1 MANQKSYSIV
11 INGIKESISDV
22 DILIHQ
28 LEAIEKKINGLGKQ
42 GIKIDT
48 KGLKDLEKIKI
59 PEISIEGID
68 AKALKKEMQQLEKD
82 IAKGAKT
89 VDGEYTNTLNGLRA
103 KLRDLKGELGTLD
116 LDVDGDA
123 FADLTDEI
131 KDLNDKVKAME
142 QDYGTFSRN
151 VGNYTESM
159 VDALNE
165 FDGQMYETA
174 DGVKEV
180 VKSLDSLKDKQK
192 IDIQIGDEVIEFEN
206 LSQAIGEIDD
216 MAQRAAAQMLA
227 LKNAGKENT
236 EEYEKLNAEFQQF
249 VRQAGELEK
258 ARKYSDNLKDSF
270 ASTTRGLDMAIEAF
284 ELLGNTM
291 QMASGI
297 AGLFGQ
303 DQEKIQESI
312 NRTVQIMAI
321 LQSSQKIL
329 KQLTQENSIATKAWN
344 VSLAA
349 SEKVMKGV
357 GIATNTTSKAMKGL
371 KYAIAATGIGLL
383 VIAIGELISLAGKL
397 WDKFSDFGKAA
408 REAAKDL
415 ADFNDELNQTKDEM
429 TKIED
434 LKFDLGLQD
443 TETTIKNK
451 IAIITKQFALLES
464 KLINSGAKISGNW
477 KKVFDIDTS
486 NTENAAKQGVKLLET
501 LVDEYQDAKQIV
513 EDYSETKDK
522 EKNQEYLAA
531 QAKVVAY
538 EQLYALVDGY
548 KNLTKEL
555 KDYNKEVAKQSPLTD
570 KNTLNEYVKE
580 WDKAFNTIEKN
591 RIEAMQDGFKKRIA
605 ELVQQ
610 RAEEIDAIAK
620 DAVRREEIIAS
631 INAKYDAKELELVKE
646 HNKELSDTEYEIQ
659 SNLIAAQ
666 KDGLQKRLNELNLS
680 QGKEIRDAEGN
691 ERKILSIQQKYN
703 KLKKD
708 EIKLY
713 TEEVNKLIK
722 ENEDDIYSYIFEIQ
736 KKNTEVQNQI
746 LDDRLKE
753 YTTKLKNF
761 NNEIME
767 FYEAEGKVELKRVK
781 LLSNALEQLTNFGS
795 TKVKL
800 DTSSFKGFFNSLGN
814 VLKSGYKAVAND
826 IKTYYAQIADPEV
839 LKEKMDKQLSYIK
852 EYTLG
857 VSYIV
862 ADNEWYVSVSEDTF
876 NSLEQI
882 VTNKLNNINREY
894 QLYGENID
902 FVRKLVLEKEKEYY
916 TEYLKV
922 LKNRDKDAIQ
932 ALEKEGEKFLLT
944 NLKKYSDYYG
954 SFIGMLYQQQSKLEE
969 IEKQRYQD
977 SLKNEDKWLE
987 DRKKQLTEAME
998 KELQNINLTEEQKKE
1013 IEDRYQKEAEASQ
1026 KQYNEKI
1033 KVLFE
1038 EHKNNIINIENETN
1052 QKRSDIL
1059 SDYHK
1064 ANLNQYQKYYTEL
1077 NKILE
1082 KNSNASDVDMGSYD
1096 LNVLGDLSQFVVNST
1111 TLKKDFGKLK
1121 ESILKDKTELEKQLQ
1136 DGVISQEA
1144 FNVSMEELNQLEEQ
1158 TNQTLAS
1165 LSKSFIEYTQSA
1177 AALGQAVVGIWA
1189 QMYSQIADL
1198 QYQNEMYRIEQLR
1211 EAYDKETEILQD
1223 KLEEQQELYEKY
1235 NENVQSI
1242 EDELSTARGDRRL
1255 FLLDQ
1260 INEEMMKREQAWA
1273 QEQKIQKQQEQLE
1286 KKKEAL
1292 EQRQKAAEQKRNKQN
1307 QKVQVA
1313 QATAS
1318 TALAVTNALSVQP
1331 WFLGVALAAVAA
1343 AMGAV
1348 QIATIAKQKFA
1359 SGGVIQGKSH
1369 SQGGVPV
1376 MNGSVEV
1383 EGGEYITNK
1392 VTTSKNVDVLTFINS
1407 KKKKLNL
1414 YDFIEFYSSGSKSY
1428 SKSPKTIF
1436 ADGGQL
1442 PSMQAPQLNV
1452 RDIVNANNMD
1462 NRPIYVSVQEIENVQ
1477 NRVRNVRAISGL
1489 DY

>member
-22 DILIHQ
+22 DILINQ
-28 LEAIEKKINGLGKQ
+28 LETLEKKINGLGKQ

-48 KGLKDLEKIKI
+48 KAIKDLEKIKI
-59 PEISIEGID
+59 PEVSIEGIN
-68 AKALKKEMQQLEKD
+68 AKELQKEMKQLEKD

-89 VDGEYTNTLNGLRA
+89 IDGEYTNTLNGLRA
-103 KLRDLKGELGTLD
+103 QLRDLKAELGTVDLD
-116 LDVDGDA
+116 LDADT
-123 FADLTDEI
+123 FEDLTDEI
-131 KDLNDKVKAME
+131 KELNDKVKQME

-151 VGNYTESM
+151 VGNYTESV

-165 FDGQMYETA
+165 FDGQMYETV
-174 DGVKEV
+174 DGVKAV
-180 VKSLDSLKDKQK
+180 AKSLDSLKDKQK
-192 IDIQIGDEVIEFEN
+192 IEIQIGDEVVEFEN

-216 MAQRAAAQMLA
+216 MAQRAAAQLLA
-227 LKNAGKENT
+227 LKDAGKENT
-236 EEYEKLNAEFQQF
+236 EEYEKLNEEFQQF
-249 VRQAGELEK
+249 IRQAGELER
-258 ARKYSDNLKDSF
+258 ARKYSDSLKDSF
-270 ASTTRGLDMAIEAF
+270 SSMTRGLDMAVESF
-284 ELLGNTM
+284 EMLGNAM

-321 LQSSQKIL
+321 LQSSQKLL
-329 KQLTQENSIATKAWN
+329 KQLTQQNSIAYKAWN
-344 VSLAA
+344 ASLMIT
-349 SEKVMKGV
+349 EKVMKAV

-371 KYAIAATGIGLL
+371 KYAIASTGIGLL

-397 WDKFSDFGKAA
+397 WDKFTDFGKAA

-415 ADFNDELNQTKDEM
+415 ADFNDELTSTKNEM

-443 TETTIKNK
+443 TEKTIKNK
-451 IAIITKQFALLES
+451 IAIITKQFELLEA

-477 KKVFDIDTS
+477 KRVFDIDTS
-486 NTENAAKQGVKLLET
+486 NPENAAKQGVKLLET
-501 LVDEYQDAKQIV
+501 LVDEYQDAKQVV

-531 QAKVVAY
+531 QAKVIAY

-555 KDYNKEVAKQSPLTD
+555 KEYNKEVSKQSPLTD

-646 HNKELSDTEYEIQ
+646 HNKELSDAEYEIQ
-659 SNLIAAQ
+659 SNLISAQ
-666 KDGLQKRLNELNLS
+666 KDGLQKRLNELNLA

-708 EIKLY
+708 EIKAY
-713 TEEVNKLIK
+713 TEDINKLIK
-722 ENEDDIYSYIFEIQ
+722 ENEDDIYEYIFEIQ

-746 LDDRLKE
+746 LDERLKE
-753 YTTKLKNF
+753 HTTKLKNF
-761 NNEIME
+761 NNDIME
-767 FYEAEGKVELKRVK
+767 FFEDEGKVELKRVE
-781 LLSNALEQLTNFGS
+781 LLSNALKNITNFGS
-795 TKVKL
+795 TKIKL
-800 DTSSFKGFFNSLGN
+800 DTSSFKGFFSSLGN
-814 VLKSGYKAVAND
+814 ILKSGYKAVSND
-826 IKTYYAQIADPEV
+826 IKSYYSQIADPEV
-839 LKEKMDKQLSYIK
+839 LKEKMDKQLYYIK
-852 EYTLG
+852 QYTLG
-857 VSYIV
+857 LSYIA
-862 ADNEWYVSVSEDTF
+862 ADDEWYVSVSEDTF
-876 NSLEQI
+876 KSLEKI
-882 VTNKLNNINREY
+882 VTNKLNNISREY

-902 FVRKLVLEKEKEYY
+902 SVRKLVLEKEEKYY
-916 TEYLKV
+916 TAYLKA
-922 LKNRDKDAIQ
+922 LEKRDKDAIQ

-969 IEKQRYQD
+969 IEKQRYEG

-1038 EHKNNIINIENETN
+1038 EHNNNIINIENETN

-1082 KNSNASDVDMGSYD
+1082 KNSNAMDVDMGSYD
-1096 LNVLGDLSQFVVNST
+1096 LNVLGDFSQFVVNST
-1111 TLKKDFGKLK
+1111 TLKKDFRKLK

-1144 FNVSMEELNQLEEQ
+1144 FNVSMEELNQMEEE
-1158 TNQTLAS
+1158 TNKTLAS
-1165 LSKSFIEYTQSA
+1165 LSKSFIDYAQSA
-1177 AALGQAVVGIWA
+1177 TAIGQAVVSIWS

-1211 EAYDKETEILQD
+1211 EAYDEETEMLQD
-1223 KLEEQQELYEKY
+1223 KLDEQKELYEKY
-1235 NENVQSI
+1235 NESVQSI
-1242 EDELSTARGDRRL
+1242 EDELQTARGDRRL

-1260 INEEMMKREQAWA
+1260 INSEMMKREQAWA
-1273 QEQKIQKQQEQLE
+1273 QQQKIAKQQEQLE
-1286 KKKEAL
+1286 KKKEQL
-1292 EQRQKAAEQKRNKQN
+1292 EQRQKAAEQKRNKQQ
-1307 QKVQVA
+1307 QKVQIA

-1318 TALAVTNALSVQP
+1318 TALAVTNALAVQP

-1359 SGGVIQGKSH
+1359 DGGVIQGKSH
-1369 SQGGVPV
+1369 SQGGVKV
-1376 MNGSVEV
+1376 LNGQAEV

-1407 KKKKLNL
+1407 KKRKLDL
-1414 YDFIEFYSSGSKSY
+1414 SDFVEFYSNGSKSY

-1442 PSMQAPQLNV
+1442 PSIAAPQLNI

-1462 NRPIYVSVQEIENVQ
+1462 NRPIYVSVTEINDVQ
-1477 NRVRNVRAISGL
+1477 ARVRQVQAIAGM
-1489 DY
+1489 DV